1 MSRGTRDPAISILA
15 FTYRGITSYAG
26 AFQLSSASHPFK
38 YRSPTTPVTSHW
50 FGLFP
55 LRSPLLRKSSF
66 LSLPPGTKMFQFP
79 GFASITYV
87 FSYGYQNVTSG
98 GFPHSDIT
106 GSSLACSSPML
117 FAAYHVLRR
126 LLVPRHPPYALS
138 SLTFSPLCLMIILK
152 LLLFLLANILNSS
165 LNIFFSIQFSKN
177 FSGGDERNRTADP
190 LLARQVLSQLSYT
203 PMILVG
209 LDGLE
214 PSTSRLSGVRSNHL
228 SYRPYSLFTRPL
240 GTKQ

>member
-26 AFQLSSASHPFK
+26 AFQLSSVSHPFK
-38 YRSPTTPVTSHW
+38 CRSPTTPVTSHW

-152 LLLFLLANILNSS
+152 LIVSAL
-165 LNIFFSIQFSKN
+165 
-177 FSGGDERNRTADP
+177 RTY
-190 LLARQVLSQLSYT
+190 LTL
-203 PMILVG
+203 
-209 LDGLE
+209 
-214 PSTSRLSGVRSNHL
+214 H
-228 SYRPYSLFTRPL
+228 
-240 GTKQ
+240 

>member
-1 MSRGTRDPAISILA
+1 MSRGTQDPAISILV
-15 FTYRGITSYAG
+15 FVYRGVTSYAG
-26 AFQLSSASHPFK
+26 PFQTSSTNHPFK
-38 YRSPTTPVTSHW
+38 CRSPTTPVINHR

-106 GSSLACSSPML
+106 GSTLACSSPML

-138 SLTFSPLCLMIILK
+138 SLTFH
-152 LLLFLLANILNSS
+152 
-165 LNIFFSIQFSKN
+165 
-177 FSGGDERNRTADP
+177 
-190 LLARQVLSQLSYT
+190 
-203 PMILVG
+203 
-209 LDGLE
+209 
-214 PSTSRLSGVRSNHL
+214 RLYV
-228 SYRPYSLFTRPL
+228 
-240 GTKQ
+240 

>member
-1 MSRGTRDPAISILA
+1 MSRGTRDPAFSILLFA
-15 FTYRGITSYAG
+15 YRGLTSYAG
-26 AFQLSSASHPFK
+26 AFQLSSTKHPFN
-38 YRSPTTPVTSHW
+38 YRSPTTPVTSYW

-55 LRSPLLRKSSF
+55 VRSPLLRKSSF

-87 FSYGYQNVTSG
+87 FSYGCQIVTPD

-117 FAAYHVLRR
+117 FAAYHVLHR

-152 LLLFLLANILNSS
+152 LIVSALTYLTLKICFS
-165 LNIFFSIQFSKN
+165 LYN
-177 FSGGDERNRTADP
+177 FQRTSGGDERNRTADP

-203 PMILVG
+203 PIL
-209 LDGLE
+209 
-214 PSTSRLSGVRSNHL
+214 
-228 SYRPYSLFTRPL
+228 PL
-240 GTKQ
+240 GVFTL

>member
-1 MSRGTRDPAISILA
+1 MSRGTQDPAISILV
-15 FTYRGITSYAG
+15 FVYRGVTSYAG
-26 AFQLSSASHPFK
+26 PFQTSSTNHPFK
-38 YRSPTTPVTSHW
+38 CRSPTTPLINQR

-106 GSSLACSSPML
+106 GSTLACSSPML

-126 LLVPRHPPYALS
+126 LLVPRHPPYALY
-138 SLTFSPLCLMIILK
+138 SLTFH
-152 LLLFLLANILNSS
+152 
-165 LNIFFSIQFSKN
+165 
-177 FSGGDERNRTADP
+177 
-190 LLARQVLSQLSYT
+190 
-203 PMILVG
+203 
-209 LDGLE
+209 
-214 PSTSRLSGVRSNHL
+214 RLYV
-228 SYRPYSLFTRPL
+228 
-240 GTKQ
+240 

>member
-1 MSRGTRDPAISILA
+1 MLCVLVNIGFQVLFHSPPGVLFTFPSRYWFTIGHQVVFSLGGWSLQLPTGFHVSRGTQDTAISILV
-15 FTYRGITSYAG
+15 FIYRGVTFCAGPFQTSSTNY
-26 AFQLSSASHPFK
+26 PFK
-38 YRSPTTPVTSHW
+38 CRSPTTPVINHW

-106 GSSLACSSPML
+106 GSTLACSSPML

-138 SLTFSPLCLMIILK
+138 SLTFH
-152 LLLFLLANILNSS
+152 
-165 LNIFFSIQFSKN
+165 
-177 FSGGDERNRTADP
+177 
-190 LLARQVLSQLSYT
+190 
-203 PMILVG
+203 
-209 LDGLE
+209 
-214 PSTSRLSGVRSNHL
+214 RLYV
-228 SYRPYSLFTRPL
+228 
-240 GTKQ
+240 